1 MFKIKVKEFSINYAK
16 QKDKKNDIID
26 KLEKDIDIL
35 NSALKERDNFVL
47 SSKRDNL
54 QKDLFNIMSE
64 KATGAQ
70 IRA

>member
-1 MFKIKVKEFSINYAK
+1 MQNKRI
-16 QKDKKNDIID
+16 KKNDIID